1 MSVMPQIVEY
11 SREASERDVA
21 GIRRN
26 IEASGMRVV
35 GEPDISRVRNEGY
48 ITEPDPPTECYRVA
62 FQVEPK
68 PRLPA

>member
-1 MSVMPQIVEY
+1 MSQIVEY

-21 GIRRN
+21 AIRRD

-48 ITEPDPPTECYRVA
+48 ITESDPPADCYRVA
-62 FQVEPK
+62 FQVEPR